1 MNGHKELTKKILIA
15 FTKNVCNWKWK
26 VMTAKLQ
33 ICFFTCR
40 DSMSFGSCPRR
51 YWIHFIIAP
60 VRILCFD
67 KDQRI
72 RMRYE
77 TMKRDYEIPNRRPI
91 LNWQTYLIWR
101 TCSSSWRRRRASKSY
116 LTCYD
121 DALTKAFRKLSIDL
135 AESVS

>member
-1 MNGHKELTKKILIA
+1 MCNWNLQFWKQ
-15 FTKNVCNWKWK
+15 NWKWN
-26 VMTAKLQ
+26 VMTAKLS
-33 ICFFTCR
+33 FFIRR
-40 DSMSFGSCPRR
+40 DSIFFKNCLRR
-51 YWIHFIIAP
+51 HWIRFIIAP
-60 VRILCFD
+60 VRVLCFD

-101 TCSSSWRRRRASKSY
+101 TCSSSWRRRRTPTSY